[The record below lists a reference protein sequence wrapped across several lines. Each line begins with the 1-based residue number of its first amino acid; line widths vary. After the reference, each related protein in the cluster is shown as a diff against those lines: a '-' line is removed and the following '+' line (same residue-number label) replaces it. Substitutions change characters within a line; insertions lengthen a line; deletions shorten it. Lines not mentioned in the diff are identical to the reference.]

1 MKKGLLII
9 LMIIGFSLIF
19 AAGTQETDEK
29 ENFVLTFSCASVPGQ
44 IQTRAM
50 YLFKDEIEKLTD
62 GQITVEV
69 YHSSSLF
76 PQEGELDATMRGNLD
91 MMWSS
96 VFYTSNDLPYTSM
109 FASAYIFEDYKHM
122 DKVMNGEVGQKV
134 NEDIVDELGVRI
146 LKAFYVG
153 SRNLCLRDIG
163 REIRTPQDM
172 KGVNLRMPN
181 IPAYIEIGK
190 ALGSNPT
197 PISFSEIYTSLS
209 TGAIDGQDNPLPT
222 TKAAKF
228 YEPCKY
234 VILTHH
240 VIEPL
245 SPTINE
251 EKWQSLGPEL
261 QEKMMIALETTR
273 KEAEKWTLQEEAEL
287 VEFFEDQGLTV
298 IEPDIDAFVDY
309 AQNYYMGRKDLVSTW
324 DMDLYEMVK
333 AAAE

>member
-287 VEFFEDQGLTV
+287 VKFFEDQGLTV

>member
-1 MKKGLLII
+1 MKRGLLI
-9 LMIIGFSLIF
+9 LVLAVVVSMVF
-19 AAGTQETDEK
+19 AAGTSEEAGQEQYI
-29 ENFVLTFSCASVPGQ
+29 LTFSCASVPGQ
-44 IQTRAM
+44 IQTKAM

-62 GQITVEV
+62 GQITVKV

-122 DKVMNGEVGQKV
+122 DKVMNGDVGQKV
-134 NEDIVDELGVRI
+134 NEDIVKVLGVRP
-146 LKAFYVG
+146 LTAFYVG
-153 SRNLCLRDIG
+153 SRNLCLRDVG
-163 REIRTPQDM
+163 KVVRTPQDM

-228 YEPCKY
+228 YEPSKY

-261 QEKMMIALETTR
+261 QEKMMTALEKTR
-273 KEAEKWTLQEEAEL
+273 MEAEKWALEEEAEL
-287 VEFFEDQGLTV
+287 VSFFEGEGLTV
-298 IEPDIDAFVDY
+298 IEPDIDAFVKF
-309 AQNYYMGRKDLVSTW
+309 AENYYMSNKNLISSW
-324 DMDLYEMVK
+324 DMDVYRQVK

>member
-1 MKKGLLII
+1 MKKGLLI
-9 LMIIGFSLIF
+9 LVFAVMASMVF
-19 AAGTQETDEK
+19 AAGATEEAEQEQ
-29 ENFVLTFSCASVPGQ
+29 FVLTFSCASVPGQ
-44 IQTRAM
+44 IQTKAM

-62 GQITVEV
+62 GQIMVEV

-109 FASAYIFEDYKHM
+109 FASAYIFEDYVHM
-122 DKVMNGEVGQKV
+122 DKVMNGEVGKKV
-134 NEDIVDELGVRI
+134 NEDIVKVLGVRP
-146 LKAFYVG
+146 LTAFYVG
-153 SRNLCLRDIG
+153 SRNLCLRDVG
-163 REIRTPQDM
+163 KVVRTPQDM

-251 EKWQSLGPEL
+251 KKWQALGPEL

-273 KEAEKWTLQEEAEL
+273 KAAEEWTLSDEAEL
-287 VEFFEDQGLTV
+287 VSFFESQGLTV
-298 IEPDIDAFVDY
+298 VEPDIDAFVKY
-309 AQNYYMGRKDLVSTW
+309 ASDYYMSRKDLVSSW
-324 DMDLYEMVK
+324 DMDLYQQVRD
-333 AAAE
+333 AAK